1 MTRKNIHEVAK
12 LAGVSIATVSRAFN
26 NSKLIKGDTK
36 SRILR
41 IAEEIDYKPSPLA
54 RGLST
59 RMTDTIGVIIPD
71 ITGEFFTDIIH
82 GIDEEAHRWNKFII
96 VASSHSQRNAV
107 ETLIDFMSSGRV
119 DGVIMMAPQ
128 IHKEVPEIISKSKRP
143 VVLINSLNDIDEAV
157 SISIDNYQGTVA
169 NVEHLLEHGFKR
181 IAIIKGPK
189 DNCDA
194 EERFLG
200 YQDTLEKHGIEI
212 NPNWVV
218 DGDFT
223 VRSGYYGF
231 MRLMTL
237 AERPEAI
244 FATNDMMA
252 LGVYEGAKVLKVRI
266 PQDIAV
272 TGFDDIYLSR
282 LLTPRLTT
290 VHAPIEELGSKAVR
304 YLLKLIDG
312 EVNPLEAYHEKL
324 STGLI
329 IGGSC
334 GCTSASP
341 SPLF

>member
-12 LAGVSIATVSRAFN
+12 IAGVSIATVSRAFN

-36 SRILR
+36 SRILQ
-41 IAEEIDYKPSPLA
+41 IAEELDYKPSPLA

-59 RMTDTIGVIIPD
+59 KMTDTIGVIIPD
-71 ITGEFFTDIIH
+71 ISGEFFTDIIH
-82 GIDEEAHRWNKFII
+82 GIDEEAYRWNKFII
-96 VASSHSQRNAV
+96 VASSHSQRNGV

-128 IHKEVPEIISKSKRP
+128 IHKEVPEIIAKSKRP
-143 VVLINSLNDIDEAV
+143 VVLINSLNEIDEAV

-169 NVEHLLEHGFKR
+169 NIEHLMEHGFKK

-194 EERFLG
+194 EERYLG
-200 YQDTLEKHGIEI
+200 YRDTLEKHGIEL
-212 NPNWVV
+212 NTNWAV

-223 VRSGYYGF
+223 VRAGYYGF

-237 AERPEAI
+237 AEKPEAI
-244 FATNDMMA
+244 FAANDMMA

-266 PQDIAV
+266 PEDIAV

-304 YLLKLIDG
+304 YLLKLIEG
-312 EVNPLEAYHEKL
+312 KVNPLEAYHEKL

-334 GCTSASP
+334 GCTTASP

>member
-26 NSKLIKGDTK
+26 NSKLIRGDTK

-71 ITGEFFTDIIH
+71 ISGEFFTDIIH

-128 IHKEVPEIISKSKRP
+128 IHKEVPEIIAKSKRP

-169 NVEHLLEHGFKR
+169 NIEHLLEHGFKR

-194 EERFLG
+194 EERYLG

-237 AERPEAI
+237 AEKPEAI
-244 FATNDMMA
+244 LAANDMMA
-252 LGVYEGAKVLKVRI
+252 LGVYEGAKVLKVKI

-304 YLLKLIDG
+304 YLLKLIEG
-312 EVNPLEAYHEKL
+312 EVNPLDAYHEKL

>member
-1 MTRKNIHEVAK
+1 MTRKNIHELAK

-26 NSKLIKGDTK
+26 NSRSIKDETK
-36 SRILR
+36 NKILR
-41 IAEEIDYKPSPLA
+41 IADEIDYKPSPLA

-59 RMTDTIGVIIPD
+59 SMTDTIGVILPD
-71 ITGEFFTDIIH
+71 LSGEFFTDIIH

-128 IHKEVPEIISKSKRP
+128 IHKEVPEIIARSRRP
-143 VVLINSLNDIDEAV
+143 VVLINALNDIDQAI

-169 NVEHLLEHGFKR
+169 NVDHLIEHGYTK
-181 IAIIKGPK
+181 IAILKGPK

-200 YQDTLEKHGIEI
+200 YRDSLAKHGIDR
-212 NPNWVV
+212 NPGWEVS
-218 DGDFT
+218 GDFS

-231 MRLMTL
+231 LRLMTL
-237 AERPEAI
+237 ADKPRAV
-244 FATNDMMA
+244 FAANDMMA
-252 LGVYEGAKVLKVRI
+252 LGIYEAAKVMKIKI
-266 PQDIAV
+266 PEDIAV

-282 LLTPRLTT
+282 LLSPRLTT

-304 YLLKLIDG
+304 YLLKVISG
-312 EVNPLEAYHEKL
+312 EVNPLESYHEKL

-334 GCTSASP
+334 GCFVQNP

>member
-200 YQDTLEKHGIEI
+200 YKDTLEKHGIEI

>member
-12 LAGVSIATVSRAFN
+12 MAGVSIATVSRAFN

-36 SRILR
+36 SRILQ
-41 IAEEIDYKPSPLA
+41 IAEELDYKPSPLA

-59 RMTDTIGVIIPD
+59 KMTDTIGVIIPD
-71 ITGEFFTDIIH
+71 ISGEFFTDIIH
-82 GIDEEAHRWNKFII
+82 GIDEEAYRWNKFII
-96 VASSHSQRNAV
+96 VASSHSQRNGV

-128 IHKEVPEIISKSKRP
+128 IHKEVPEIIAKSKRP
-143 VVLINSLNDIDEAV
+143 VVLINSLNEIDEAV

-169 NVEHLLEHGFKR
+169 NIEHLMEHGFKK
-181 IAIIKGPK
+181 IAIVKGPK

-194 EERFLG
+194 EERYLG
-200 YQDTLEKHGIEI
+200 YRDTLEKHGIEI

-223 VRSGYYGF
+223 VRAGYYGF

-237 AERPEAI
+237 AEKPEAI
-244 FATNDMMA
+244 FAANDMMA

-266 PQDIAV
+266 PEDIAV

-304 YLLKLIDG
+304 YLLKLIEG
-312 EVNPLEAYHEKL
+312 KVNPLEAYHEKL

-334 GCTSASP
+334 GCTTASP

>member
-26 NSKLIKGDTK
+26 NSKLIKDATK
-36 SRILR
+36 SKIMK

-59 RMTDTIGVIIPD
+59 QMTDTIGVIIPD
-71 ITGEFFTDIIH
+71 IAGEFFTDIIH

-96 VASSHSQRNAV
+96 VASSHSQRDAV

-128 IHKEVPEIISKSKRP
+128 IHKEVPEIIGKSRRP
-143 VVLINSLNDIDEAV
+143 VVLINSLNDIDEAI

-169 NVEHLLEHGFKR
+169 NIEHLLEHGYER
-181 IAIIKGPK
+181 IAMIKGPK

-194 EERFLG
+194 EERYLG
-200 YQDTLEKHGIEI
+200 YLETLQKHGINI
-212 NPNWVV
+212 NPNWIV

-237 AERPEAI
+237 AERPQAI
-244 FATNDMMA
+244 FAANDMMA
-252 LGVYEGAKVLKVRI
+252 LGVYEGAKILKVSI
-266 PQDIAV
+266 PDDIAV

-282 LLTPRLTT
+282 LLSPRLTT
-290 VHAPIEELGSKAVR
+290 VHAPIEELGGKAVR
-304 YLLKLIDG
+304 YLLKVING
-312 EVNPLEAYHEKL
+312 EVNPLDAYHEKL

-329 IGGSC
+329 IGNSC
-334 GCTSASP
+334 GCSSANP

>member
-1 MTRKNIHEVAK
+1 MTRKNIHELAK

-26 NSKLIKGDTK
+26 NSRSIKDETK
-36 SRILR
+36 NKILR
-41 IAEEIDYKPSPLA
+41 IADEIDYKPSPIA

-59 RMTDTIGVIIPD
+59 SMTDTIGVILPD
-71 ITGEFFTDIIH
+71 LSGEFFTDIIH

-107 ETLIDFMSSGRV
+107 ETLIEFMSSGRV

-128 IHKEVPEIISKSKRP
+128 IHKEVPEIITKSKRP
-143 VVLINSLNDIDEAV
+143 VVLINALNDIDKAI
-157 SISIDNYQGTVA
+157 SISIDNYHGTVA
-169 NVEHLLEHGFKR
+169 NVDHLIEHGYTK
-181 IAIIKGPK
+181 IAILKGPK

-194 EERFLG
+194 EERYLG
-200 YQDTLEKHGIEI
+200 YCDSMAKHGLER
-212 NPNWVV
+212 NPGWEVN
-218 DGDFT
+218 GDFS

-231 MRLMTL
+231 LRLMTL
-237 AERPEAI
+237 ADKPRAV
-244 FATNDMMA
+244 FAANDMMA
-252 LGVYEGAKVLKVRI
+252 LGIYEAAKVMRVKI
-266 PQDIAV
+266 PDDIAV

-282 LLTPRLTT
+282 LLSPRLTT

-304 YLLKLIDG
+304 YLLKVIDG
-312 EVNPLEAYHEKL
+312 EVNPHDAYHEKL

-334 GCTSASP
+334 GCFVQNP

>member
-26 NSKLIKGDTK
+26 NSKLIRGDTK

-71 ITGEFFTDIIH
+71 ISGEFFTDIIH

-128 IHKEVPEIISKSKRP
+128 IHKEVPEIIAKSKRP

-169 NVEHLLEHGFKR
+169 NIEHLLEHGFKR

-194 EERFLG
+194 EERYLG

-223 VRSGYYGF
+223 VRSGS
-231 MRLMTL
+231 
-237 AERPEAI
+237 I
-244 FATNDMMA
+244 KI
-252 LGVYEGAKVLKVRI
+252 V
-266 PQDIAV
+266 
-272 TGFDDIYLSR
+272 
-282 LLTPRLTT
+282 
-290 VHAPIEELGSKAVR
+290 
-304 YLLKLIDG
+304 
-312 EVNPLEAYHEKL
+312 
-324 STGLI
+324 
-329 IGGSC
+329 
-334 GCTSASP
+334 
-341 SPLF
+341 

>member
-12 LAGVSIATVSRAFN
+12 MAGVSIATVSRAFN

-36 SRILR
+36 SRILQ
-41 IAEEIDYKPSPLA
+41 IAEELDYKPSPLA

-59 RMTDTIGVIIPD
+59 KMTDTIGVIIPD
-71 ITGEFFTDIIH
+71 ISGEFFTDIIH
-82 GIDEEAHRWNKFII
+82 GIDEEAYRWNKFII
-96 VASSHSQRNAV
+96 VASSHSQRNGV

-128 IHKEVPEIISKSKRP
+128 IHKEVPEIIAKSKRP
-143 VVLINSLNDIDEAV
+143 VVLINSLNEIDEAV

-169 NVEHLLEHGFKR
+169 NIEHLMEHGFKK

-194 EERFLG
+194 EERYLG
-200 YQDTLEKHGIEI
+200 YRDTFEKHGIEL

-223 VRSGYYGF
+223 VRTGYYGF

-237 AERPEAI
+237 AEKPEAI
-244 FATNDMMA
+244 FAANDMMA

-266 PQDIAV
+266 PEDIAV

-304 YLLKLIDG
+304 YLLKLIEG
-312 EVNPLEAYHEKL
+312 EVNPLDAYHEKL

-334 GCTSASP
+334 GCTTASP

>member
-12 LAGVSIATVSRAFN
+12 MAGVSIATVSRAFN

-59 RMTDTIGVIIPD
+59 KMTDTIGVIIPD
-71 ITGEFFTDIIH
+71 ISGEFFTDIIH

-128 IHKEVPEIISKSKRP
+128 IHKEVPEIIAKSKRP

-169 NVEHLLEHGFKR
+169 NIEHLLEHGFKK

-200 YQDTLEKHGIEI
+200 YKDTLEKHGIEL

-237 AERPEAI
+237 ADKPEAI
-244 FATNDMMA
+244 FAANDMMA
-252 LGVYEGAKVLKVRI
+252 LGVYEGAKVLKVKI

-304 YLLKLIDG
+304 YLLKLIEG

>member
-12 LAGVSIATVSRAFN
+12 MAGVSIATVSRAFN

-36 SRILR
+36 SRILQ
-41 IAEEIDYKPSPLA
+41 IAEELDYKPSPLA

-59 RMTDTIGVIIPD
+59 KMTDTIGVIIPD
-71 ITGEFFTDIIH
+71 ISGEFFTDIIH
-82 GIDEEAHRWNKFII
+82 GIDEEAYRWNKFII
-96 VASSHSQRNAV
+96 VASSHSQRNGV

-128 IHKEVPEIISKSKRP
+128 IHKEVPEIIAKSKRP
-143 VVLINSLNDIDEAV
+143 VVLINSLNEIDEAV

-169 NVEHLLEHGFKR
+169 NIEHLMEHGFKK
-181 IAIIKGPK
+181 IAIVKGPK

-194 EERFLG
+194 EERYLG
-200 YQDTLEKHGIEI
+200 YRDTLENHGIEI

-223 VRSGYYGF
+223 VRAGYYGF

-237 AERPEAI
+237 AEKPEAI
-244 FATNDMMA
+244 FAANDMMA

-266 PQDIAV
+266 PEDIAV

-304 YLLKLIDG
+304 YLLKLIEG
-312 EVNPLEAYHEKL
+312 KVNPLEAYHEKL

-334 GCTSASP
+334 GCTTASP

>member
-12 LAGVSIATVSRAFN
+12 IAGVSIATVSRAFN

-36 SRILR
+36 SHILQ
-41 IAEEIDYKPSPLA
+41 IAEELDYKPSPLA

-59 RMTDTIGVIIPD
+59 KMTDTIGVIIPD
-71 ITGEFFTDIIH
+71 ISGEFFTDIIH
-82 GIDEEAHRWNKFII
+82 GIDEEAYRWNKFII
-96 VASSHSQRNAV
+96 VASSHSQRNGV

-128 IHKEVPEIISKSKRP
+128 IHKEVPEIIAKSKRP
-143 VVLINSLNDIDEAV
+143 VVLINSLNEIDEAV

-169 NVEHLLEHGFKR
+169 NIEHLMEHGFKK

-194 EERFLG
+194 EERYLG
-200 YQDTLEKHGIEI
+200 YRDTLEKHGIEL
-212 NPNWVV
+212 NTNWAV

-223 VRSGYYGF
+223 VRAGYYGF

-237 AERPEAI
+237 AEKPEAI
-244 FATNDMMA
+244 FAANDMMA

-266 PQDIAV
+266 PEDIAV

-304 YLLKLIDG
+304 YLLKLIEG
-312 EVNPLEAYHEKL
+312 KVNPLEAYHEKL

-334 GCTSASP
+334 GCTTASP